1 MKIIERIQYLQ
12 ELINVQNT
20 PDIKVITGIRRSGKS
35 KLLEEYIKYIKKNN
49 LNANIIHINFNNLE
63 FEELTEYH
71 TLYNYVKSN
80 FNEKMQN
87 FLFIDEIQMCLGFE
101 KAINSLHSTENF
113 NIFITGSKA
122 FLMSSDL
129 ATLFTGRAF
138 EIQVFPF
145 SFKEFLIY
153 NEINNFSV
161 SNNYQLNEYL
171 ALYIKQGGL
180 SGSYL
185 YKTEEEKYR
194 YINEEVFNA
203 LIVRDIV
210 TKHRI
215 RNILLLKRLC
225 DFLSS
230 NIGNITSI
238 RKITKTLI
246 SSNEQVNDKTIGNY
260 IDYLLKAF
268 SFYRIRRYDI
278 KGKRYLASEDKYYL
292 CDHSFKYARLGT
304 KNMDFGSVL
313 ENIVAIELLRRKYQV
328 YVGVLYKKE
337 IDFVAINQNEK
348 IYIQVS
354 DDISNKD
361 TFLREITP
369 LLKIHDAY
377 PKILLARTHTEM
389 TQYEGIKIYD
399 IAQWLCD

>member
-1 MKIIERIQYLQ
+1 MKIIERTQYLQ

-71 TLYNYVKSN
+71 ALYNYVKSN